1 MFYKIKCILGKYLT
15 KEIIM
20 YIIFGAVTT
29 ISNIVIY
36 STLLFINVEYKLAN
50 FIAIVISIIIAYVLN
65 KKFVF
70 CSKCNT
76 LKELFKE
83 IYLFMSAR
91 GITFLIDYFGLIFMV
106 EVLHAPNI
114 ISKCFITVLVI
125 ILNYIFSKLFVFY
138 KKEGDESFT

>member
-1 MFYKIKCILGKYLT
+1 MFCKIKSILEKYLT

-29 ISNIVIY
+29 ISNILIY
-36 STLLFINVEYKLAN
+36 STLLLINVEYKLAN
-50 FIAIVISIIIAYVLN
+50 FIAIIISIMIAYVMN

-70 CSKCNT
+70 CSKCSN

-83 IYLFMSAR
+83 MYLFIYAR
-91 GITFLIDYFGLIFMV
+91 GVTFLIDYFGLIFMI
-106 EVLHAPNI
+106 EVIKSPNI

-125 ILNYIFSKLFVFY
+125 VLNYIFSKLFVFK
-138 KKEGDESFT
+138 KKEGE